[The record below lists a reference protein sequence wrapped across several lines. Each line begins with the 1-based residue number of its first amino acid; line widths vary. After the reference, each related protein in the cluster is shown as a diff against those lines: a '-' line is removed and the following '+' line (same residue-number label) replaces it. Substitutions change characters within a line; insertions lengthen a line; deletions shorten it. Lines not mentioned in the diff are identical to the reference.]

1 MLDAGVL
8 GIGDTK
14 SDCNR
19 AKKVLKK
26 REIEERKWDIV
37 CKVCA
42 RKWAKRVIVIAQT
55 FANRE

>member
-37 CKVCA
+37 CKGL
-42 RKWAKRVIVIAQT
+42 RKEMGQT
-55 FANRE
+55 RYCYSTDFCKP